1 MRPPAAPA
9 ATLDLQ
15 SLSDLRA
22 TLGSEESFHGL
33 LNEFMSSSASLAD
46 QLRAGLAGA
55 PPRSVALAA
64 HTLKSMA
71 WLIGATGL
79 GETCRRVE
87 ALANAT
93 PPTVTPDVLRT
104 ALAQLDETRDA
115 IRSMLR

>member
-9 ATLDLQ
+9 TTLDLQ

-22 TLGSEESFHGL
+22 TLGTDESFRGL
-33 LNEFMSSSASLAD
+33 LTDFLSSSASLAD
-46 QLRAGLAGA
+46 QLRGGLAGA
-55 PPRSVALAA
+55 PAQSVAMAA

-71 WLIGATGL
+71 WLVGATAL

-87 ALANAT
+87 ALANAKA
-93 PPTVTPDVLRT
+93 PPLPPELLHA

-115 IRSMLR
+115 IRAMLR